1 MKKEINPY
9 IIIGGVTVVV
19 AIIGFFAFKMFFPNP
34 NDTPMSLIATTDPTM
49 NQQAIYNYLGRFG
62 FDAEASKKSV
72 EKFNQKEFED
82 VAYFEPFY
90 LKDFQGIKKA
100 DRIKKS

>member
-34 NDTPMSLIATTDPTM
+34 NDTPMKEGSAM
-49 NQQAIYNYLGRFG
+49 
-62 FDAEASKKSV
+62 
-72 EKFNQKEFED
+72 QKEFE
-82 VAYFEPFY
+82 ASQQQSAT
-90 LKDFQGIKKA
+90 FQRLGG
-100 DRIKKS
+100 RGGRGGSGRTP

>member
-34 NDTPMSLIATTDPTM
+34 NDTPMKEGSA
-49 NQQAIYNYLGRFG
+49 
-62 FDAEASKKSV
+62 V
-72 EKFNQKEFED
+72 QKEFE
-82 VAYFEPFY
+82 ASQQQSAS
-90 LKDFQGIKKA
+90 FQRFGG
-100 DRIKKS
+100 RGGRGGSGRTP

>member
-34 NDTPMSLIATTDPTM
+34 NDTPMKEGSA
-49 NQQAIYNYLGRFG
+49 
-62 FDAEASKKSV
+62 V
-72 EKFNQKEFED
+72 QKEFE
-82 VAYFEPFY
+82 ASQQQSAS
-90 LKDFQGIKKA
+90 FQRLGG
-100 DRIKKS
+100 RGGRGGSGRTP

>member
-34 NDTPMSLIATTDPTM
+34 NDTPMKEGSA
-49 NQQAIYNYLGRFG
+49 
-62 FDAEASKKSV
+62 V
-72 EKFNQKEFED
+72 QKEFE
-82 VAYFEPFY
+82 ASQQQSAT
-90 LKDFQGIKKA
+90 FQRLGG
-100 DRIKKS
+100 RGGRGGSGRTP

>member
-34 NDTPMSLIATTDPTM
+34 NDTPMQEGSAM
-49 NQQAIYNYLGRFG
+49 
-62 FDAEASKKSV
+62 
-72 EKFNQKEFED
+72 QKEFE
-82 VAYFEPFY
+82 ASQQQSATYQRLGGRGGRGGSGRTP
-90 LKDFQGIKKA
+90 
-100 DRIKKS
+100 